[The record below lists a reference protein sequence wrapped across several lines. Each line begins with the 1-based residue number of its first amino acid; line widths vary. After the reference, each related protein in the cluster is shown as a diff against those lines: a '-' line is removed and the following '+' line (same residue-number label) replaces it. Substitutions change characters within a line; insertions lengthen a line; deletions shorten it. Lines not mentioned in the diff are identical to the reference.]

1 MNLNQLSAALD
12 EFFNVSAF
20 VETDWQEFI
29 SEANR
34 GSIQR
39 FLRAGFDTTWNG
51 LMLENAPPN
60 DEVDRVYLTVFPD
73 QDILDTIIA
82 REVERGA
89 AGAMIFTH
97 HPFDFSERKS
107 TFTPISTAQLEEL
120 REHHISLYSCH
131 APLDCHPEISTANAL
146 ADALDLEDQARF
158 AKYYGGN
165 AGIHGKLDD
174 PITFQELA
182 ENLAEVCELTTLRYD
197 QIRHNAQPVHHI
209 ALVPGGGADPDI
221 IQEAINLGADT
232 FITGHWWL
240 FGSSEYAAND
250 REKCKDAIAPY
261 RLNFLAAAHYS
272 TELIVMRDQMPD
284 WFKQHNVETVLM
296 RQEDPWD

>member
-1 MNLNQLSAALD
+1 MNLSQLSAALD
-12 EFFNVSAF
+12 QFFNVSAF
-20 VETDWQEFI
+20 VETDWQDFI

-39 FLRAGFDTTWNG
+39 FLRSGFDATWNG
-51 LMLENAPPN
+51 LMLENASA
-60 DEVDRVYLTVFPD
+60 DDDVDRVYLSVFPD

-89 AGAMIFTH
+89 TGAMIFTH
-97 HPFDFSERKS
+97 HPFDYSERES
-107 TFTPISTAQLEEL
+107 TFIPISNAQLEEL

-146 ADALDLEDQARF
+146 ADALGLEDQSRF
-158 AKYYGGN
+158 ANYYGGK
-165 AGIHGKLDD
+165 AGIHGKVANST
-174 PITFQELA
+174 TFQELA
-182 ENLAEVCELTTLRYD
+182 EQLAEVCELSTLRYD

-209 ALVPGGGADPDI
+209 ALVPGGGADPEI
-221 IQEAINLGADT
+221 IQEALDLGADT

-240 FGSSEYAAND
+240 FGSSDYAAND
-250 REKCKDAIAPY
+250 RQERKTSFPPIP
-261 RLNFLAAAHYS
+261 LNFLAASHYS

-296 RQEDPWD
+296 RQEDPWA